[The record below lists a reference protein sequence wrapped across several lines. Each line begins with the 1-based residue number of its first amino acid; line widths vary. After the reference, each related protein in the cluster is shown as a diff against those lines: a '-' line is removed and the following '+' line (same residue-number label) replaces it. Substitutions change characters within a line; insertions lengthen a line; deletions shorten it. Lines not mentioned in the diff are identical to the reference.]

1 MMNNEMNNRVIA
13 TFMGWELVNINDE
26 PEDPDFDCW
35 VFKNKFTGQ
44 SDSGIDGQ
52 FYNKDSTLPFDA
64 DWTLLMGVVEKLEE
78 SGYEIDIFGK
88 CVEVSFGPD
97 ETHIV
102 DMKGKTKM
110 EAVYNACAHIINK
123 DMWS

>member
-1 MMNNEMNNRVIA
+1 MTNNESGNRMIA

-26 PEDPDFDCW
+26 PADPDFDCW
-35 VFKNKFTGQ
+35 VFKNKLTGAV
-44 SDSGIDGQ
+44 DSGIDAQ
-52 FYNKDSTLPFDA
+52 IYNKDSTLPFDT
-64 DWTLLMGVVEKLEE
+64 DWRLLMQVVERLEE

-110 EAVYNACAHIINK
+110 EVVYNACLRVIK
-123 DMWS
+123 EDMWS